1 MTLRRT
7 AILASSVVVSALAI
21 GAAPFPR
28 NAGVSDCVV
37 ERVAHAP
44 GEHHFS
50 FHGLSPDA
58 RRLVVGFSAQSD
70 TVLGSYLLDLRTGAR
85 TPLPGINNGGSFSPD
100 GKRVVAAMYVS
111 RKDTEIVE
119 LDLSSG
125 AVTPIA
131 PDSAYDFLPS
141 YSPDGKLIVFNSYR
155 SGRSDIY
162 VHDRVTRALRR
173 MTTFEG
179 YDAHAQFSPDGRSIV
194 FHRRAGK
201 DDYNIMLLDV
211 ATGRE
216 RALTSAP
223 GEEAYPAFSP
233 TGREIAYVDGR
244 DSTASTDLH
253 VLSLK
258 DASVRRLLTLPTY
271 EGYPT
276 WSRDGRFLYFTSRDS
291 VGTRVQRVALDGSAC
306 AGGNTR

>member
-58 RRLVVGFSAQSD
+58 R
-70 TVLGSYLLDLRTGAR
+70 
-85 TPLPGINNGGSFSPD
+85 
-100 GKRVVAAMYVS
+100 
-111 RKDTEIVE
+111 
-119 LDLSSG
+119 
-125 AVTPIA
+125 
-131 PDSAYDFLPS
+131 S

-162 VHDRVTRALRR
+162 VHDRATRALRR